1 MGEVWTNAIA
11 LNFSKELDST
21 GCSIQV
27 LERLDFWSDAMY
39 NQFKFLV
46 FVNIKTKKV
55 FRRSAF
61 IQTNIFFLKLKRSL
75 TKKMYHILTTE
86 Y

>member
-1 MGEVWTNAIA
+1 
-11 LNFSKELDST
+11 
-21 GCSIQV
+21 
-27 LERLDFWSDAMY
+27 MY

-61 IQTNIFFLKLKRSL
+61 IQTNIFFLKI
-75 TKKMYHILTTE
+75 KKEFNKKDVSHLNDRVLDLSTNSRQFDNANCGKIQYLSDP
-86 Y
+86 